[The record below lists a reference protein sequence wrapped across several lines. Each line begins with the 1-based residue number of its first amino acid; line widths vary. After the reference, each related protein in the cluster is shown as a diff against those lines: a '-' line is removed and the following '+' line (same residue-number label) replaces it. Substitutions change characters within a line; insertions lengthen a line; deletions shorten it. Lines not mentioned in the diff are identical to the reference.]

1 MPYPQQP
8 YYNPYQQQPPQN
20 YYYPSGYP
28 SMPMYPGPQSY
39 MMPQQPIPH
48 QPSLE
53 NNISSTAQQQVQQQQ
68 TSSQPS
74 GMVAQEHNG
83 MVFYMPAS
91 EATQQPASGE
101 SSYQPAESFVPAYAM
116 PGLPPPTPAPE
127 HPYYYPSAAVP
138 GMTQVPAN
146 GATVYYG
153 STGTANGG
161 AAPGS

>member
-1 MPYPQQP
+1 M
-8 YYNPYQQQPPQN
+8 
-20 YYYPSGYP
+20 
-28 SMPMYPGPQSY
+28 
-39 MMPQQPIPH
+39 
-48 QPSLE
+48 
-53 NNISSTAQQQVQQQQ
+53 SSTAQQQAQQQQ

-91 EATQQPASGE
+91 EATQQPAGGE

-127 HPYYYPSAAVP
+127 HPYYYPSAAGP

-153 STGTANGG
+153 ATGTTNGG